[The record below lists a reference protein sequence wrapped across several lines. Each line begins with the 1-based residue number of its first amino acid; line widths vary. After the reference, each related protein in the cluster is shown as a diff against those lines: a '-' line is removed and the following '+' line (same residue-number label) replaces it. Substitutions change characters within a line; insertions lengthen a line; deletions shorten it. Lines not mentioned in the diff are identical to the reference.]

1 MKQLYNKVQ
10 QTRGFPCGSA
20 GKESTCN
27 AGDLGSIPGL
37 GQSPGEGKGYPLQY
51 SGLQNSLDKR
61 TWYAHIHL
69 FNRYLLSSYCVL
81 GEGNGTPLQYSCLE
95 YPMDRGTWQGAVHS
109 VTKSWT
115 QMKQLSIHTLL
126 EFSTISTINIGLPLW
141 LR

>member
-1 MKQLYNKVQ
+1 M
-10 QTRGFPCGSA
+10 TRQSPHNNYFKYALTLSFPGDSD
-20 GKESTCN
+20 GKESAHN
-27 AGDLGSIPGL
+27 ARDLGSIPGL

-95 YPMDRGTWQGAVHS
+95 SPLDRGAWRATVHELQR
-109 VTKSWT
+109 VR
-115 QMKQLSIHTLL
+115 HD
-126 EFSTISTINIGLPLW
+126 
-141 LR
+141 